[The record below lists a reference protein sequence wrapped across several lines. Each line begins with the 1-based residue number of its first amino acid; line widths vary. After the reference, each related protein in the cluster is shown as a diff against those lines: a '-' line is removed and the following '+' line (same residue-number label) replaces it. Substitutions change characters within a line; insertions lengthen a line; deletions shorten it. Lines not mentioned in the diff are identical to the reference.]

1 MEIGTVRQ
9 IGIETEMKGSYLDYA
24 MSVITARALPDVRD
38 GLKPVQRRILYAMG
52 EMGFRH
58 NTPYKKSARIVGE
71 VLGKLHPHGD
81 AAVYDAMVRMAQD
94 FSMRYPLVDG
104 QGNFGSIDGDSA
116 AAMRYTEA
124 RLAAIAEEMLADIDK
139 DTVDFVDNFD
149 GTLQEPAVLPARI
162 PNLLLS
168 GASGIAVGMA
178 TNIPP
183 HNLSEVC
190 DAIVYLI
197 GNFDRLDE
205 VSVDDLMGFIKG
217 PDFPTGGIILGSEG
231 IKSAYAKGKGLVT
244 IRAKAHIEEGRR
256 GRQRIIVT
264 QLPYQ
269 VNKAS
274 LIERIAELVRNGR
287 IDSIADLRDES
298 DRRGMSIVIELKRG
312 AQPRKALNQL
322 LKYTPMQST
331 FGINNLALV
340 DGEPRLLSLKRA
352 LQHYIDHRQEVIT
365 RRTRFEL
372 ERARNRAHI
381 LEGLK
386 IALDHL
392 DEVIATIRRSRQADT
407 ARRNL
412 QRRFK
417 LTEAQ
422 AQAILEIQLRRLAA
436 LERKKVEDEYAE
448 TIKSIAYLEDLLA
461 NPRKILYLIKEDVLE
476 LKAKYGDSRRTR
488 IIAEEVA
495 EFREEDLIPEEEVL
509 VTITQRGYIKRV
521 AVSVYRPQRRG
532 GRGVMGM
539 ATREEDAVQH
549 LFVANTLDSIL
560 LFTDK
565 GRVFQQKVHQVPD
578 VGRQARGLP
587 LINLIDL
594 GRGESVTAA
603 IAVPS
608 FEPSGYLT
616 MATKKGRIKRTAL
629 DEFSSIRPS
638 GLVAINLGKGD
649 ELGWVRLTRGDQ
661 EVILVTE
668 QGQAL
673 RFEEGEVRPMGRAA
687 AGVMAIKLAKGDAL
701 AGMDIVREGDDLLV
715 VTERGFAKRTPLEQ
729 YPTKGRHGKG
739 VRTFA
744 SGKMEQTGQIVA
756 ARVVNKE
763 DEVAFISADG
773 MVVRTLVKDIPQRGR
788 ATQGSRLM
796 RLKKDDRIV
805 SIARLEAKE
814 EMPSETKTLSEKYER
829 KHKQKES
836 KTPSA
841 NEEGFRLEPEKPKK
855 KAAKPKKRKARA
867 VKGEAKGKSR
877 TMTKGKSRKKSGGK
891 KRRAKGSSK

>member
-9 IGIETEMKGSYLDYA
+9 VGIETEMEGSYLDYA

-81 AAVYDAMVRMAQD
+81 AAVYDAMVRMAQG

-104 QGNFGSIDGDSA
+104 QGNFGSIDGDNA

-124 RLAAIAEEMLADIDK
+124 RLTAIAEEMLADIDK

-197 GNFDRLDE
+197 DNFNRLDE
-205 VSVDDLMGFIKG
+205 ISVDALMRFIKG
-217 PDFPTGGIILGSEG
+217 PDFPTGGMILGSEE

-244 IRAKAHIEEGRR
+244 IRAKAHIEEGSH
-256 GRQRIIVT
+256 GRQRIIIT

-274 LIERIAELVRNGR
+274 LIERIAELVRDGR
-287 IDSIADLRDES
+287 LDSIADLRDES

-322 LKYTPMQST
+322 LQYTPMQST
-331 FGINNLALV
+331 FGINMLALV
-340 DGEPRLLSLKRA
+340 DGEPRVLSLKRA
-352 LQHYIDHRQEVIT
+352 LQHYINHRQEAIV

-386 IALDHL
+386 IALDNL

-412 QRRFK
+412 QRSFK

-436 LERKKVEDEYAE
+436 LERKKVEDEYVE
-448 TIKSIAYLEDLLA
+448 TIKNIAYLKDLLA
-461 NPRKILYLIKEDVLE
+461 KPRKILYLIKADVLE

-488 IIAEEVA
+488 ITAEEAA
-495 EFREEDLIPEEEVL
+495 EFREEAQIPEEEVL
-509 VTITQRGYIKRV
+509 VTITQRGCIKRT
-521 AVSVYRPQRRG
+521 QRLGDRKAI
-532 GRGVMGM
+532 GM
-539 ATREEDAVQH
+539 AIREEDAVQH
-549 LFVANTLDSIL
+549 LFVANTLNSVL
-560 LFTDK
+560 FFTDT
-565 GRVFQQKVHQVPD
+565 GRVFHQKVYQVPD

-587 LINLIDL
+587 LTNLLDL
-594 GRGESVTAA
+594 QRGESVTAA

-608 FEPSGYLT
+608 GKLPGYLT
-616 MATKKGRIKRTAL
+616 MATRKGRIKRTTL
-629 DEFSSIRPS
+629 NEFSSIPPS

-673 RFEEGEVRPMGRAA
+673 RFAEGEVRPMGRVA
-687 AGVMAIKLAKGDAL
+687 AGVMAIKLAEGDAL
-701 AGMDIVREGDDLLV
+701 TGMDIVREGDELLV
-715 VTERGFAKRTPLEQ
+715 VTEKGFGKRTALKD
-729 YPTKGRHGKG
+729 YPVQSRYGKG

-744 SGKMEQTGQIVA
+744 SGKMERTGRIAA

-763 DEVAFISADG
+763 DEITLISADG
-773 MVVRTLVKDIPQRGR
+773 MVIRTLVKDIPQQGR
-788 ATQGSRLM
+788 STRGSRLM
-796 RLKKDDRIV
+796 KLKKEDTV
-805 SIARLEAKE
+805 VAIARLEAKE
-814 EMPSETKTLSEKYER
+814 V
-829 KHKQKES
+829 

-841 NEEGFRLEPEKPKK
+841 NGEGFRLEPEKPEKRARAAKK
-855 KAAKPKKRKARA
+855 RVAKPQGRRAKAAKGA
-867 VKGEAKGKSR
+867 VKGEAKGKSKA
-877 TMTKGKSRKKSGGK
+877 TTEGKSRKKSGGK
-891 KRRAKGSSK
+891 KKRAKKSEK